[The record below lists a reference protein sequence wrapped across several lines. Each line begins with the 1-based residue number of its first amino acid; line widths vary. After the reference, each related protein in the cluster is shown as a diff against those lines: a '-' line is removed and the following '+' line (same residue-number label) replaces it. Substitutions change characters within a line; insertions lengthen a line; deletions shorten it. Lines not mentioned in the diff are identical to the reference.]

1 MVNTA
6 LTVNLCSTFTKEAQ
20 KLIELAT
27 IIFLF
32 LDDIFIFVYLYE
44 VNKLNV

>member
-6 LTVNLCSTFTKEAQ
+6 LTVNLCSTVTKEAQ

-32 LDDIFIFVYLYE
+32 FGDTFIFVYLYD
-44 VNKLNV
+44 

>member
-6 LTVNLCSTFTKEAQ
+6 LTVNLYGMVTKETR
-20 KLIELAT
+20 KLMELAT

-32 LDDIFIFVYLYE
+32 FGATFIFVYLYDY
-44 VNKLNV
+44 